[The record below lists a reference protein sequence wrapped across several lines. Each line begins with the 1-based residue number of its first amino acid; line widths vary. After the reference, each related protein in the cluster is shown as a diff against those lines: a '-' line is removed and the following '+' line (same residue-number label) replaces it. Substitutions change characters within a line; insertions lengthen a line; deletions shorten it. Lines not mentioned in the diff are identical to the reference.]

1 MVFMKSKL
9 CFFFLIAFIFLNV
22 DTTHSQKIWKKLLKV
37 NYTAQKKEVYKKKN
51 FPLEYEIVGIDL
63 NAFSKN
69 LKNGSKHQEKI
80 IELPNSNGSL
90 SRFYIKETSNFETEL
105 QAKFPNITSYTGQG
119 IEDPTAVAKMSIGA
133 DGFHA
138 VIFSGNHETVYIDP
152 YSRDH
157 KDLIVY
163 KRSSLSKADEDF
175 KCLVDVS
182 AKKEFSSADFSK
194 NANDEKLRTFRLA
207 LACSGEYAQFHLGA
221 NQQNISATASEQ
233 VKKAAV
239 LSAMNTS
246 ITRINGVFEKD
257 LAVKFVLVNEN
268 DKIIFLDTNTDGIT
282 DGTPNAMINEV
293 QTICDAEIG
302 DLNYDIGHVFSIG
315 GDGLAGLG
323 VLCLSGQKARGV
335 TGRSQPVGDPYDI
348 DFVVHEFGHQ
358 FGANHTQNNDCN
370 RVNSAAVEPG
380 SGSTIMGYAG
390 ICAPNVQSGNPN
402 GNSDAYFHAVSIA
415 EMWAKIE
422 TSGSCASI
430 TDTNNTA
437 PIADA
442 GANYSIPKSTPFK
455 LEGTATD
462 EDGLSSLTYNW
473 EQLDNEVGA
482 MPPLSTNLVG
492 PMFRSLSS
500 KIVPVRY
507 MPDLTTVISGNT
519 STTWEVLPS
528 VTRALNFS
536 FLVRDNHAG
545 GGSSDRDDMEVE
557 VVDAA
562 AFLVTSQNAGET
574 LDTGQTISVTW
585 NKGTT
590 DVTPID
596 CQNVNI
602 KLSIDG
608 GVTFPIFLE
617 TNTPNDGLEDVVI
630 PNNATTD
637 ARIMVE
643 ASDNIF
649 YNVNTS
655 KFIINSTLP
664 AFLITT
670 EVNQKAVCNSG
681 NNTVDYILNFDFI
694 NGFSDTVTLSAAGIP
709 AGADA
714 VFSQQTTNDDSNI
727 TMTISNLEGEI
738 PQDYTIAVK
747 GTSISLNQQI
757 EVELKV
763 VSTDFNEINL
773 ISPQN
778 DSVDFQLMG
787 DLTWDADANAES
799 YNVQVSLDTDFTEL
813 LFSENVLDN
822 NFRMTSSLNQET
834 IYFWRVQLVNSCNMG
849 DFSEYFSFTTLLC
862 DVCEAFG
869 SSEFETSITNVKFNT
884 IDNSSEKEENNQG
897 YSDFKS
903 LETQVVLN
911 ESYELSVKVNTDGAY
926 RVQTK
931 VWIDWNKDCLFDT
944 TEEYDLGSAQDG
956 VNILTS
962 ESPLLIQVPE
972 NVKVGLT
979 TLRVSTKYTDLDP
992 VLFPFPCETNF
1003 DGEVED
1009 YALIVKNVSITDGVF
1024 EDFNLFPNPSDGTFN
1039 LSFNSKNKGNVS
1051 MQIFDVSGKLVDSR
1065 IYTNTSANFSR
1076 NISLNVKSG
1085 SLYLLK
1091 IMNNNKYTT
1100 KKIIIK

>member
-1 MVFMKSKL
+1 MFFMKSKL
-9 CFFFLIAFIFLNV
+9 CFFFLFAFIFLNV
-22 DTTHSQKIWKKLLKV
+22 DAVHSQEIWKKLRKA
-37 NYTAQKKEVYKKKN
+37 NYAAQKKEVYQKKN
-51 FPLEYEIVGIDL
+51 FPSEYEIVTIDL
-63 NAFSKN
+63 DAFSNNVKSSAN
-69 LKNGSKHQEKI
+69 KQQEI
-80 IELPNSNGSL
+80 IELPNSDGSL
-90 SRFYIKETSNFETEL
+90 SRFFIQETSNFEGEL
-105 QAKFPNITSYTGQG
+105 QAKFLNITSYSAQG
-119 IEDPTAVAKMSIGA
+119 IEDPTAVAKISIGT

-152 YSRDH
+152 YSRDN

-163 KRSSLSKADEDF
+163 KRSSLSKADENF
-175 KCLVDVS
+175 KCLVEAS
-182 AKKEFSSADFSK
+182 TKKEFSNSDFSK
-194 NANDEKLRTFRLA
+194 NANDGKLRTFRLA

-221 NQQNISATASEQ
+221 SQQNIPATATEQ

-257 LAVKFVLVNEN
+257 LAVKFVLVNDN
-268 DKIIFLDTNTDGIT
+268 DKVIFLDTNTDGIT
-282 DGTPNAMINEV
+282 DGSPNTMINEV

-302 DLNYDIGHVFSIG
+302 DLNYDIGHVFSVG

-323 VLCLSGQKARGV
+323 VVCLSGQKARGV

-348 DFVVHEFGHQ
+348 DFVVHEIGHQ

-390 ICAPNVQSGNPN
+390 ICAPNVQSGNSN
-402 GNSDAYFHAVSIA
+402 GNSDDYFHAVSIA
-415 EMWAKIE
+415 EMWATIE
-422 TSGSCASI
+422 TSGSCGST
-430 TDTNNTA
+430 TDTSNTA

-442 GANYSIPKSTPFK
+442 GADYSIPKSTPFK

-462 EDGLSSLTYNW
+462 EDGLASLTYNW
-473 EQLDNEVGA
+473 EQLDNEVGV
-482 MPPLSTNLVG
+482 MPPLSTNPVG
-492 PMFRSLSS
+492 PMFRSLPS

-519 STTWEVLPS
+519 ATTWEVLPS
-528 VTRALNFS
+528 ITRALNFS

-545 GGSSDRDDMEVE
+545 GGSSARDDMKVE
-557 VVDAA
+557 IIDAA
-562 AFLVTSQNAGET
+562 AFLVTSQNVEET
-574 LDTGQTISVTW
+574 FNTGQTISVTW

-590 DVTPID
+590 DLTPID

-608 GVTFPIFLE
+608 GVTFPIFLK
-617 TNTPNDGLEDVVI
+617 TNTLNDGVENVVI

-655 KFIINSTLP
+655 KIIINSIVP

-670 EVNQKAVCNSG
+670 EVDQKAVCNSE
-681 NNTVDYILNFDFI
+681 NKTVDYTLNFDFI
-694 NGFSDTVTLSAAGIP
+694 NGFSDTVTLSATGIP
-709 AGADA
+709 AGAAA
-714 VFSQQTTNDDSNI
+714 VFSEQTINDDSTI

-738 PQDYTIAVK
+738 PQDYTIVVK

-757 EVELKV
+757 EVYLKV
-763 VSTDFNEINL
+763 VSNDFSEINL

-778 DSVDFQLMG
+778 DSIDFQLTG

-813 LFSENVLDN
+813 VFSENVLDN
-822 NFRMTSSLNQET
+822 NFRITSSLNQET
-834 IYFWRVQLVNSCNMG
+834 IYFWRVQLVNSCNIG
-849 DFSEYFSFTTLLC
+849 DFSEYFSFTTLSC

-869 SSEFETSITNVKFNT
+869 SSEFATSITYVKFNT
-884 IDNSSEKEENNQG
+884 IDNLSEKEENNQG

-903 LETQVVLN
+903 IDTQVVLN
-911 ESYELSVKVNTDGAY
+911 ESYALSVKVNTDGAY

-931 VWIDWNKDCLFDT
+931 AWIDWNKDCLFDI

-956 VNILTS
+956 VDILTS
-962 ESPLLIQVPE
+962 ESSLLINVPE

-979 TLRVSTKYTDLDP
+979 TLRISTKYTDSDP
-992 VLFPFPCETNF
+992 ILFPFSCETNF

-1009 YALIVKNVSITDGVF
+1009 YTLIVKKVSITDDVF
-1024 EDFNLFPNPSDGTFN
+1024 DDFNLFPNPSNGTFN
-1039 LSFNSKNKGNVS
+1039 LSFTTKDKNNVS
-1051 MQIFDVSGKLVDSR
+1051 VQLFDLSGKLIDSR
-1065 IYTNTSANFSR
+1065 NYNNTSAIFSR

-1091 IMNNNKYTT
+1091 IANNNKYTT
-1100 KKIIIK
+1100 RKIIIK